1 MGTSEL
7 FTGPG
12 TSERMRKIAESL
24 PPYDL
29 LKAYRDA
36 RATFGTDDI
45 VLVVVPDELDGFVAQ
60 PRSVYVENAFK
71 RWSPEHRAIHPLVRE
86 SAHRRLQLPAERPA
100 FWLAVESPQDEAVG
114 HVAVGSIA
122 RASVELSPSVDRAD
136 PS

>member
-12 TSERMRKIAESL
+12 TSKRMKQIAESL

-36 RATFGTDDI
+36 QAAFGTSDI
-45 VLVVVPDELDGFVAQ
+45 VLVVVPDELEGFVAQ
-60 PRSVYVENAFK
+60 PRSVYLERAFR
-71 RWSPEHRAIHPLVRE
+71 RWSPEQRAIHPLARE
-86 SAHRRLQLPAERPA
+86 SAHAHLKLPADQAA

-114 HVAVGSIA
+114 HAAIGSLF
-122 RASVELSPSVDRAD
+122 RPSLEASPN
-136 PS
+136 